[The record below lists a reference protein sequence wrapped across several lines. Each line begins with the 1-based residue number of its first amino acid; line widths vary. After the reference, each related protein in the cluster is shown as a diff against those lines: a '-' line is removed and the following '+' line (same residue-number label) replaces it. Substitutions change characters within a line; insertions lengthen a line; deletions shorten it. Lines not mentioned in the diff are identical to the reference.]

1 MSIDPSKLPPAQY
14 VPGRQYAIEHAG
26 RIDKVPFVI
35 TTGLL
40 FGLAILSVFVRFAIR
55 IFGGRKIRW
64 DDGLVLVSSLCLA
77 VAFACVHKALN
88 PFYLVEAI
96 NQRKTIPFRED
107 IPAILDIPKWAF
119 IFSIFGWN
127 SIYLVKFAF
136 MYFFHGLTLGLSV
149 RVVRFFWITAGF
161 LVIAWIY
168 AVVNFVVIC
177 AHFGA
182 DAAKCGD
189 AQMHKRSVAG
199 NVIVGV
205 LDIIG
210 DILIVTVPIVVVN
223 QSMMSFSRKL
233 SIVALMGLS
242 AVMVVCALIRVVG
255 SLTET
260 TAAAFGTAPVWAAY
274 WFMVESCVALIMAS
288 VIVIR
293 GVFITNPVD
302 DDRRKQ
308 DSVFQR
314 FGHRILSVLRLSR
327 SSRSSGRSPQRS
339 DALHGKHEDPSA
351 PRIATQRPLGGTLNT
366 VRTFIWGGKRQSPP
380 ASQDDPLVSVN
391 TTSDLGDMDY
401 HNIRK
406 AEVARHKPEMAFV

>member
-26 RIDKVPFVI
+26 RIDKVPFV
-35 TTGLL
+35 
-40 FGLAILSVFVRFAIR
+40 
-55 IFGGRKIRW
+55 
-64 DDGLVLVSSLCLA
+64 
-77 VAFACVHKALN
+77 ALN

-107 IPAILDIPKWAF
+107 VPAILDIPKWAF

-210 DILIVTVPIVVVN
+210 DILTIWAPSPVGA
-223 QSMMSFSRKL
+223 K
-233 SIVALMGLS
+233 ALQILKKQRAES
-242 AVMVVCALIRVVG
+242 PAKRR
-255 SLTET
+255 
-260 TAAAFGTAPVWAAY
+260 AP
-274 WFMVESCVALIMAS
+274 
-288 VIVIR
+288 
-293 GVFITNPVD
+293 
-302 DDRRKQ
+302 
-308 DSVFQR
+308 
-314 FGHRILSVLRLSR
+314 
-327 SSRSSGRSPQRS
+327 
-339 DALHGKHEDPSA
+339 
-351 PRIATQRPLGGTLNT
+351 
-366 VRTFIWGGKRQSPP
+366 
-380 ASQDDPLVSVN
+380 
-391 TTSDLGDMDY
+391 
-401 HNIRK
+401 
-406 AEVARHKPEMAFV
+406 